1 MGPEIA
7 WIGSAESTWGPS
19 MLDEAVQRAHVAWLC
34 LMRQCWEHMRPG
46 MLGDA
51 VLRAHGA

>member
-1 MGPEIA
+1 
-7 WIGSAESTWGPS
+7 
-19 MLDEAVQRAHVAWLC
+19 MLDEAVLRAHVAWLC

-46 MLGDA
+46 MLGEA